1 MANAKDF
8 KNRALALSEDECII
22 AIETEIANF
31 QKQFVKTDQTLHP
44 IFKKTSKTLDKSNV
58 FKNRAASELTA
69 QTKQALKF

>member
-8 KNRALALSEDECII
+8 KNRALALSEDESII

-44 IFKKTSKTLDKSNV
+44 IFKKLRKPLIKAMFSRIERRLN
-58 FKNRAASELTA
+58 
-69 QTKQALKF
+69 